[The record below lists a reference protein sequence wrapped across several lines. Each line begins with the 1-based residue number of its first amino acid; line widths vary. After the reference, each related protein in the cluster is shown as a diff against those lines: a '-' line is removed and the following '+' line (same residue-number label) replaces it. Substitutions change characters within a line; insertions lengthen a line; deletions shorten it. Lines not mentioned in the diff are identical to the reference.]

1 MSEFLQLLT
10 PAGTRVAPDPGA
22 GWYGDPV
29 ARPAADPATA
39 HHAVEQ
45 LAAHAAELSPSDL
58 RVAYRHMVL
67 TRAFDREAT
76 SLQRQGELGLWV
88 PSLGQEAAQVGSA
101 LATPATDMV
110 YPSYREHGVAQVRGL
125 DLRDIIPVFRGT
137 RHGGWDP
144 RAHNFH
150 IYTFV
155 IGAHTLHAV
164 GHAMALQQDRRRGLE
179 GPAAVTVYFG
189 DGATSQGDV
198 NEALVF
204 ASSAQVPVLFLLQN
218 NHWAISVPT
227 TTQSRVPLANRADG
241 FGIPHLRVDG
251 NDLIASYA
259 ATRYALTR
267 IAADGGP
274 FLIEFVTYRMG
285 AHTTSDDPTRYR
297 SREEEDAWRA
307 RDPIARLRTLL
318 TDEGETDEGFLAAVD
333 AEAHELGASVREFT
347 RANAAGEFPEVFDN
361 VYATPNLQVDHERAT
376 WDAYL
381 ARGEA

>member
-1 MSEFLQLLT
+1 MSDQVLQLLT
-10 PAGTRVAPDPGA
+10 PDGKRIAPIPGA
-22 GWYGDPV
+22 DWYGDPT
-29 ARPAADPATA
+29 ARNSDPAVT
-39 HHAVEQ
+39 HPVTEQ

-58 RVAYRHMVL
+58 RAAYRHMVL

-101 LATPATDMV
+101 MATPAVDMV

-144 RAHNFH
+144 RAQNFH
-150 IYTFV
+150 LYTFV

-164 GHAMALQQDRRRGLE
+164 GHAMALTQDRRRGLA

-204 ASSAQVPVLFLLQN
+204 ASSARAPVLFLLQN
-218 NHWAISVPT
+218 NQWAISVPT
-227 TTQSRVPLANRADG
+227 STQSRTPLANRADG
-241 FGIPHLRVDG
+241 FGVPHLRVDG
-251 NDLIASYA
+251 NDVVASFA

-267 IAADGGP
+267 IADDGGP
-274 FLIEFVTYRMG
+274 FLIEFETYRMG

-297 SREEEDAWRA
+297 SREEEDSWRA
-307 RDPIARLRTLL
+307 KDPIARLRALL
-318 TDEGETDEGFLAAVD
+318 TAEGAADEEFLAAVD

-347 RANAAGEFPEVFDN
+347 RANAAGDFPEVFDH
-361 VYATPNLQVDHERAT
+361 VYATPNLQVEHERAV
-376 WDAYL
+376 WDAYV
-381 ARGEA
+381 RGEG

>member
-1 MSEFLQLLT
+1 MTETLQLLT
-10 PAGTRVAPDPGA
+10 PAGERTAPDPDLA
-22 GWYGDPV
+22 H
-29 ARPAADPATA
+29 PATP
-39 HHAVEQ
+39 EQ
-45 LAAHAAELSPSDL
+45 IADFAAELTPSNL

-101 LATPATDMV
+101 MATPATDMV

-125 DLRDIIPVFRGT
+125 DLREIIPVYRGT

-144 RAHNFH
+144 KDHNFH

-164 GHAMALQQDRRRGLE
+164 GHAMALQQDRRRGRE
-179 GPAAVTVYFG
+179 NPAEAVVVYFG

-204 ASSAQVPVLFLLQN
+204 ASSAEAPVLFFLQN
-218 NHWAISVPT
+218 NHWAISVRT
-227 TTQSRVPLANRADG
+227 ERQSRYPLANRADG

-251 NDLIASYA
+251 NDVVASYA
-259 ATRYALTR
+259 ATRYALEH
-267 IAADGGP
+267 IKSHGGP
-274 FLIEFVTYRMG
+274 FFIEAETYRMG

-297 SREEEDAWRA
+297 TRAEEEEWRA
-307 RDPIARLRTLL
+307 KDPIARLRALL
-318 TDEGETDEGFLAAVD
+318 EAEEAADAEFLDAVD
-333 AEAHELGASVREFT
+333 AEAKDLGASVRTFT
-347 RANAAGEFPEVFDN
+347 RGNAPGDFTTIFDH
-361 VYATPNLQVDHERAT
+361 VLATPNAQVIRERAE

-381 ARGEA
+381 ARGEN

>member
-1 MSEFLQLLT
+1 MSEFLQLHT

-101 LATPATDMV
+101 MATPATDMV

-204 ASSAQVPVLFLLQN
+204 ASSAQAPVLFLLQN

-227 TTQSRVPLANRADG
+227 TTQSRGSAPQARA
-241 FGIPHLRVDG
+241 
-251 NDLIASYA
+251 
-259 ATRYALTR
+259 
-267 IAADGGP
+267 GGLFEP
-274 FLIEFVTYRMG
+274 
-285 AHTTSDDPTRYR
+285 
-297 SREEEDAWRA
+297 
-307 RDPIARLRTLL
+307 
-318 TDEGETDEGFLAAVD
+318 
-333 AEAHELGASVREFT
+333 
-347 RANAAGEFPEVFDN
+347 
-361 VYATPNLQVDHERAT
+361 
-376 WDAYL
+376 
-381 ARGEA
+381 